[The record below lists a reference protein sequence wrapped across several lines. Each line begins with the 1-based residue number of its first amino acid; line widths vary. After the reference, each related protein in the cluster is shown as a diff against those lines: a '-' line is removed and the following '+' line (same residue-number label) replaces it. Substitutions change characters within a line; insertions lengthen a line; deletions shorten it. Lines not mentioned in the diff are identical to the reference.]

1 MRWDALR
8 ARSDDAAPRVTN
20 MELFFDL
27 VYVFAITQLSDFL
40 FRDATFRRAL
50 EGLIM
55 FGAVWWAWNYT
66 AWATNWLDPESIPG
80 AALMIVLMAISLVM
94 SAAIPKAFDSR
105 GIPFAFAYV
114 GLQVVRSG
122 FMVWAFTGSDDQM
135 RRNYA
140 QLLAWSCIAGVIW
153 IVGAFL
159 HHDLRLWLWLA
170 ALAVD
175 LGAPLHGFRLPGVGA
190 TPMEDWTLAGGHLAE
205 RCQLVLMIALGESVL
220 RVGSTFSQKQGS
232 PSVDAAFIV
241 GFLICAGLWATYFL
255 RYAERGAEAIS
266 STAADAA
273 RVGRTGYAYAHAMM
287 VAGVILVAV
296 AIHLTIDNPDESAS
310 AASALTMLG
319 GPALFLAGLA
329 LFKWAVGHRPL
340 RAPVIA
346 IVVLAVLGAVA
357 AFGADQLVVMVCA
370 TLVIGTMAVL
380 AVTADDA

>member
-1 MRWDALR
+1 
-8 ARSDDAAPRVTN
+8 

-40 FRDATFRRAL
+40 SRDATFRHAL
-50 EGLIM
+50 EALIM

-80 AALMIVLMAISLVM
+80 ALLMIVLMAISLVM
-94 SAAIPKAFDSR
+94 SAAIPDAFDGR
-105 GIPFAFAYV
+105 GVPF
-114 GLQVVRSG
+114 
-122 FMVWAFTGSDDQM
+122 WAFTGADDRM

-153 IVGAFL
+153 IAGAFVD
-159 HHDLRLWLWLA
+159 HDLRVWLWLA

-175 LGAPLHGFRLPGVGA
+175 LAAPLHGFRLPGVGA
-190 TPMEDWTLAGGHLAE
+190 TPMQDWTLLGGHLAE

-220 RVGSTFSQKQGS
+220 RVGLTFSDQNDS

-266 STAADAA
+266 STVADAA
-273 RVGRTGYAYAHAMM
+273 SVGRSGYAYAHAMM

-329 LFKWAVGHRPL
+329 LFKWAVGQRSM
-340 RAPVIA
+340 RAPAVA
-346 IVVLAVLGAVA
+346 IGVLAV
-357 AFGADQLVVMVCA
+357 FGAFAAVGTDQLVVMVGA
-370 TLVIGTMAVL
+370 TLVVGTMAIL
-380 AVTADDA
+380 AVTTEST

>member
-1 MRWDALR
+1 MRSEALR
-8 ARSDDAAPRVTN
+8 ARSDDTPPRVTN

-40 FRDATFRRAL
+40 FRDTTFRRAL
-50 EGLIM
+50 EALIM

-80 AALMIVLMAISLVM
+80 AVLMIVLMAISLVM
-94 SAAIPKAFDSR
+94 SAAIPEAFDGR

-122 FMVWAFTGSDDQM
+122 FMVWAFTGADDRM

-153 IVGAFL
+153 IVGAFVPS
-159 HHDLRLWLWLA
+159 DVRLWLWLA

-175 LGAPLHGFRLPGVGA
+175 LAAPVHGFWLPGLGS
-190 TPMEDWTLAGGHLAE
+190 TPMEGWTLAGGHLAE

-220 RVGSTFSQKQGS
+220 RVGLTFSSEAGS

-241 GFLICAGLWATYFL
+241 GFLICAGLWAMYFL

-266 STAADAA
+266 STVAAAA
-273 RVGRTGYAYAHAMM
+273 SVGRTGYAYAHAMM

-296 AIHLTIDNPDESAS
+296 AIHLTIDNPDQSAT

-329 LFKWAVGHRPL
+329 LFKWAVGHRSV

-346 IVVLAVLGAVA
+346 IGVLAVFGAVA

-370 TLVIGTMAVL
+370 TLVVGTMAML
-380 AVTADDA
+380 AVTADSA

>member
-1 MRWDALR
+1 MRWNALR

-40 FRDATFRRAL
+40 FKAPTFHRAL
-50 EGLIM
+50 EGLVM

-66 AWATNWLDPESIPG
+66 AWATNWLDPESIAG

-94 SAAIPKAFDSR
+94 SAAIPEAFDGR
-105 GIPFAFAYV
+105 GAPFAFAYV

-122 FMVWAFTGSDDQM
+122 FMVRAFTGTDDRM
-135 RRNYA
+135 RRNYT

-153 IVGAFL
+153 IVGAFVP
-159 HHDLRLWLWLA
+159 HELRLWLWLA

-175 LGAPLHGFRLPGVGA
+175 LAAPVHGFRLPGVGA
-190 TPMEDWTLAGGHLAE
+190 TPMEDWSLAGGHLAE

-220 RVGSTFSQKQGS
+220 RVGLTFSQKSGS
-232 PSVDAAFIV
+232 PSVDGAFVV
-241 GFLICAGLWATYFL
+241 GFLICAGLWAMYFL

-273 RVGRTGYAYAHAMM
+273 RVGRTAYAYAHAMM

-296 AIHLTIDNPDESAS
+296 GIHLAIDNPDEGAS

-329 LFKWAVGHRPL
+329 LFKRAVGHRSL
-340 RAPVIA
+340 RAPLIA
-346 IVVLAVLGAVA
+346 IGVLAVFGAVA

-370 TLVIGTMAVL
+370 TLVVGAMATL
-380 AVTADDA
+380 AVTADS